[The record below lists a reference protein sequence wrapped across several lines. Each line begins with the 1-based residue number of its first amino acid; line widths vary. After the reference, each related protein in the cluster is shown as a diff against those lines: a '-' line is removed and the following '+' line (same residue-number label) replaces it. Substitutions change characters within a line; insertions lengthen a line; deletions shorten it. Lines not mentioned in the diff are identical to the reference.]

1 MVRKL
6 SQSGWREEFKCDVFN
21 FKQWR
26 LDNGRGWESMDKNKA
41 LGEGNKG
48 QVYKVSQKVRGGTQ
62 TSNLQV
68 LKENYHTQLMNDIK
82 LSGWLFMISQFNT
95 NALFFSPLVP
105 FHFSLLALTTIYSY
119 ICICLSASPLLGQ
132 KLHEDRDHICY
143 SQPPQHSAW
152 YRDVP

>member
-68 LKENYHTQLMNDIK
+68 LKEDYHTQLMNDIK

-95 NALFFSPLVP
+95 NAFVLLSTSTLPFLASSTHHNLLLHMYLSVCMCISPTRTE
-105 FHFSLLALTTIYSY
+105 A
-119 ICICLSASPLLGQ
+119 A
-132 KLHEDRDHICY
+132 
-143 SQPPQHSAW
+143 
-152 YRDVP
+152 